1 MIHTSNN
8 IRVRYAETDR
18 MDVVYHANYLVWFET
33 ARIKMLDQIG
43 LPYREI
49 ENQGLFLPVLNISV
63 EYKIPARFDDIL
75 DIHIFMTKKPRA
87 RIHFKYEV
95 IRDTE
100 ILATGKSSHGFI
112 DRERKCLRPP
122 QKLMNLIEVA
132 WSS

>member
-75 DIHIFMTKKPRA
+75 DIHIFMTKLS
-87 RIHFKYEV
+87 FFF
-95 IRDTE
+95 TC
-100 ILATGKSSHGFI
+100 FI
-112 DRERKCLRPP
+112 FFNKEY
-122 QKLMNLIEVA
+122 NLILIIGGKIRKK
-132 WSS
+132 S